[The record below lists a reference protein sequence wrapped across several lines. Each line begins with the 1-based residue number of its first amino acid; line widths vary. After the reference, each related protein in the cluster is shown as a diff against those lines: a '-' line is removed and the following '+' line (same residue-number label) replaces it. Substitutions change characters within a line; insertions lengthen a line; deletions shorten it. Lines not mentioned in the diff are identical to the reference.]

1 MLKLSADA
9 TPFTFET
16 AGATQKGAGMTPFT
30 ISGKRQAYA
39 DYERGQLVA
48 EVAALKADLKVLN
61 AMAGR
66 TPWHPAAARH
76 VIHNVTYRFV
86 YALYVELL
94 HVAQHAL
101 GPNA

>member
-66 TPWHPAAARH
+66 TPCRCAPRH
-76 VIHNVTYRFV
+76 SPRNVPVR
-86 YALYVELL
+86 LRSLR
-94 HVAQHAL
+94 
-101 GPNA
+101 

>member
-39 DYERGQLVA
+39 DYEREQLVA
-48 EVAALKADLKVLN
+48 SVATLKVGRCRLN
-61 AMAGR
+61 
-66 TPWHPAAARH
+66 
-76 VIHNVTYRFV
+76 
-86 YALYVELL
+86 L
-94 HVAQHAL
+94 
-101 GPNA
+101 